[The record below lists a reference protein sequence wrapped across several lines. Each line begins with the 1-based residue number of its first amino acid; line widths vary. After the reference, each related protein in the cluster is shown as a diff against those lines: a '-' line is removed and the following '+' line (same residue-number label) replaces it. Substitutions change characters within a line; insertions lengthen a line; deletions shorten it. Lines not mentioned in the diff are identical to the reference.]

1 MSSNDALALDAQPTL
16 RNGSTAAAD
25 VSFAKLNSEHHAES
39 GSQAESSRSRE
50 RKPGLAERLAGEWE
64 KRHSGHESSTT
75 GDRSSNG
82 SSTPQRS
89 KKSDGFMLD
98 SIFTNGQHGSPEP
111 TRRHGKKSEPNG
123 HISIDKRGSAQHRL
137 SGESSQRSSPL
148 SRELSTDKP
157 GHASQGSNSNSR
169 TPAMDP
175 AQLVQMAL
183 NLSESRKRHVSS
195 SLPIP
200 VTPAG
205 GRRVVSALDS
215 GYGTVKSS
223 SSGGK
228 RASHLSDATP
238 GSTRASHRSTDEDER
253 MSGADNVVY
262 TFTPATLS
270 RAEKARKYFELA
282 SEHRR
287 LLEHLPPLKSDATA
301 PENYTLQATSSPGS
315 AHYDM
320 NRVVSNP
327 NHKRQLGRTYNP
339 LQALRN
345 RRLRNR
351 ERRPLTAPPN
361 TWQETDRIKRWI
373 DGVEATSNDPSYRP
387 GRDRVRLPTF
397 SGELEGEVER
407 PETAKRHRRS
417 DTVNSVIT
425 RPDNGWSIEPAE
437 LLADTYWVEK
447 GDNKSVIED
456 RHGNRIFPGR
466 SRPSVE
472 MPRGSKEFDQGNDS
486 NADQQSHHYESEDDE
501 KVRSRRRN
509 LLPIPG
515 RLRRNY
521 ISRSPSTTSNS
532 SDEGRKPPATRFG
545 DTEGGDENIGPLDRH
560 MRRMIAK
567 EEKGELTSPELV
579 SPDHWDHKYGQF
591 PSSRGSVDRGHRD
604 SHQPANGRL
613 SVDSR
618 GHRRSKSAEG
628 RVGAA
633 DHVRQSMDQATQE
646 SPPSPVVA
654 GFVPAI
660 ARSPSHNKRPSPT
673 EHKSKRSH
681 LPIFRSKSKDR
692 NNVERT
698 DFAAIEHIG
707 KPLSPVL
714 SADTTSEQPRSSFD
728 SGRPQQ
734 VQRNQTADSNASSLR
749 RFNTA
754 TTATDTS
761 AKDSNAS
768 LPRRFLKG
776 GRIGELMRTESSRLG
791 DKFRGSRD
799 RLNEPG
805 MISDVSVAPSEVSED
820 DAEQLGSRRGRGEDT
835 PERQVSPRASYEPLR
850 QKPKYYISNLP
861 SFKSPAGGR
870 YRSSTIETP
879 MSEASD
885 PFAKQDP
892 NQGQQAGAR
901 PYLAPPKIN
910 LPDDEG
916 NSEPEMRDSKRLLG
930 DNEYDRRKSVSQNNV
945 SFAPA
950 PEIQGRKRGAFAAG
964 GLSKTDGRR
973 HWSISDQAPPPPA
986 SKVTNRDVARVR
998 ALLLA
1003 SGIKAQEIYTKA
1015 NTGRETP
1022 LPVIAKAF
1030 ETAGKPLQNVSKREE
1045 HLFATRMLS
1054 ETLDTELANFEK
1066 AVQDF
1071 QIETAKNLGD
1081 QLDDL
1086 SHRASEQLT
1095 KIVNETSDEADAFN
1109 VELTTKQP
1117 QEVKRVD
1124 DAVDAMF
1131 RQRRKQF
1138 RLLRRAG
1145 FKLLEWLVLGIMW
1158 WVWFVVVVINSF
1170 KKVVVG
1176 ILMVLR
1182 WLLWF

>member
-1 MSSNDALALDAQPTL
+1 
-16 RNGSTAAAD
+16 
-25 VSFAKLNSEHHAES
+25 
-39 GSQAESSRSRE
+39 
-50 RKPGLAERLAGEWE
+50 
-64 KRHSGHESSTT
+64 
-75 GDRSSNG
+75 
-82 SSTPQRS
+82 
-89 KKSDGFMLD
+89 
-98 SIFTNGQHGSPEP
+98 
-111 TRRHGKKSEPNG
+111 
-123 HISIDKRGSAQHRL
+123 
-137 SGESSQRSSPL
+137 
-148 SRELSTDKP
+148 
-157 GHASQGSNSNSR
+157 
-169 TPAMDP
+169 MDP

-195 SLPIP
+195 SLPVP
-200 VTPAG
+200 VTPVG

-228 RASHLSDATP
+228 RASHVSDATP
-238 GSTRASHRSTDEDER
+238 GSTRESRHGPDDNER
-253 MSGADNVVY
+253 TSGADNVVY

-270 RAEKARKYFELA
+270 RAERARKYFELA

-287 LLEHLPPLKSDATA
+287 LLEHLPPLKSDSTA

-320 NRVVSNP
+320 NRVHSETS
-327 NHKRQLGRTYNP
+327 HKRQLGRTYNP

-351 ERRPLTAPPN
+351 ERRPLTAPPD

-387 GRDRVRLPTF
+387 GEDRVRLPTF
-397 SGELEGEVER
+397 SGELEGEVES
-407 PETAKRHRRS
+407 PEKAKRHRRS

-466 SRPSVE
+466 SRLSVD
-472 MPRGSKEFDQGNDS
+472 MPRASKEFEHGDQDD
-486 NADQQSHHYESEDDE
+486 ADQRSYHDESEDDD

-521 ISRSPSTTSNS
+521 ISRSPSTASNS
-532 SDEGRKPPATRFG
+532 SDEGRKPPAPRFG
-545 DTEGGDENIGPLDRH
+545 DAEGGDENIGPLDRH

-567 EEKGELTSPELV
+567 EEKGELMSPELV
-579 SPDHWDHKYGQF
+579 SPDHWDHKHDQF
-591 PSSRGSVDRGHRD
+591 QHQRGSIDRVRD
-604 SHQPANGRL
+604 SHQTAQGRL

-628 RVGAA
+628 RVSVA
-633 DHVRQSMDQATQE
+633 DHGTSSTRNAIPD
-646 SPPSPVVA
+646 SPSSPVVA
-654 GFVPAI
+654 GFVPTVV
-660 ARSPSHNKRPSPT
+660 RSPSHNKRSSPT
-673 EHKSKRSH
+673 EQKPKRSH
-681 LPIFRSKSKDR
+681 IPIFRSKSKDR
-692 NNVERT
+692 NNIERT
-698 DFAAIEHIG
+698 DFAAEHIG

-714 SADTTSEQPRSSFD
+714 SADTTTEQPRSSFE
-728 SGRPQQ
+728 SGRPPP
-734 VQRNQTADSNASSLR
+734 VQRYQTTDSNASSLR
-749 RFNTA
+749 RINTA
-754 TTATDTS
+754 TTATDIS
-761 AKDSNAS
+761 LKDSNAS
-768 LPRRFLKG
+768 LPRRLLKG

-791 DKFRGSRD
+791 DRFRGSRD
-799 RLNEPG
+799 RIADPAL
-805 MISDVSVAPSEVSED
+805 ISDVSGAPSEISED
-820 DAEQLGSRRGRGEDT
+820 DTEQVGNKRARGEDT
-835 PERQVSPRASYEPLR
+835 PDTDSQVSPRASYEKLR
-850 QKPKYYISNLP
+850 PKPKYYISNLP

-870 YRSSTIETP
+870 NRSSTIETP

-885 PFAKQDP
+885 PFAKHDNKQS
-892 NQGQQAGAR
+892 QHGGAR
-901 PYLAPPKIN
+901 PNLAPPKIN
-910 LPDDEG
+910 LPDDELA
-916 NSEPEMRDSKRLLG
+916 SDTEMQNGQGPLRAA
-930 DNEYDRRKSVSQNNV
+930 EYDSRKVVSHNNI
-945 SFAPA
+945 SFAPST
-950 PEIQGRKRGAFAAG
+950 EIQSRKRGAYAVG
-964 GLSKTDGRR
+964 SRSVHDGKR
-973 HWSISDQAPPPPA
+973 HWSISDQAPAPPA
-986 SKVTNRDVARVR
+986 SRVTSRDVARVR

-1030 ETAGKPLQNVSKREE
+1030 ETAGKPLQAISKKEE
-1045 HLFATRMLS
+1045 HLVASRVLS
-1054 ETLDTELANFEK
+1054 ETLDTTLLNLDK
-1066 AVQDF
+1066 ALQGF
-1071 QIETAKNLGD
+1071 QVETAKSLGD

-1086 SHRASEQLT
+1086 SHRASEQLA

-1124 DAVDAMF
+1124 EAVDAMF

-1158 WVWFVVVVINSF
+1158 WVWFVVVLINTFRRVI
-1170 KKVVVG
+1170 VG
-1176 ILMVLR
+1176 ILLVLR

>member
-1 MSSNDALALDAQPTL
+1 MSINDTLDVDAQPTL

-50 RKPGLAERLAGEWE
+50 RKSGLAERLTGEWE
-64 KRHSGHESSTT
+64 KRHSGHESLTN
-75 GDRSSNG
+75 GDKSSNG

-89 KKSDGFMLD
+89 KKTGGFLLD
-98 SIFTNGQHGSPEP
+98 SMFSNGQPVSSGS
-111 TRRHGKKSEPNG
+111 TRRHGKRSEPNG
-123 HISIDKRGSAQHRL
+123 HISIDKRASAQHRL

-148 SRELSTDKP
+148 SRELSTDK
-157 GHASQGSNSNSR
+157 GGNASQSSNTSSR
-169 TPAMDP
+169 PPTMDP

-228 RASHLSDATP
+228 RASHMSDATP
-238 GSTRASHRSTDEDER
+238 GSTRGSHQSTDDIDPT
-253 MSGADNVVY
+253 SGADNVVY

-301 PENYTLQATSSPGS
+301 PENYTLQATSSSPGS

-320 NRVVSNP
+320 NRVVSNT

-351 ERRPLTAPPN
+351 ERRPLTAPPD

-373 DGVEATSNDPSYRP
+373 DGVEATSQDPSYRP
-387 GRDRVRLPTF
+387 GEDRVRLPTF
-397 SGELEGEVER
+397 SGELEGEIER
-407 PETAKRHRRS
+407 PETARRHRRS

-437 LLADTYWVEK
+437 LLADTYWIEK
-447 GDNKSVIED
+447 GDNKSIIED
-456 RHGNRIFPGR
+456 RNGNRIFPGR
-466 SRPSVE
+466 SRLSVE
-472 MPRGSKEFDQGNDS
+472 MPRGSKEFDRGNES
-486 NADQQSHHYESEDDE
+486 IADQQSHYESEDDE

-532 SDEGRKPPATRFG
+532 SDEGRKPPNHRFG

-567 EEKGELTSPELV
+567 EEKGELASPDLV
-579 SPDHWDHKYGQF
+579 SPDHWDQKHGQF
-591 PSSRGSVDRGHRD
+591 PQSRGSVDRGHRD

-613 SVDSR
+613 SVESHR
-618 GHRRSKSAEG
+618 HRRSHSADG
-628 RVGAA
+628 RVGNAGHGRRSVDETA
-633 DHVRQSMDQATQE
+633 QEE
-646 SPPSPVVA
+646 SPSSPVVA

-681 LPIFRSKSKDR
+681 IPIFRSKSKDR
-692 NNVERT
+692 NNIERT
-698 DFAAIEHIG
+698 DFAAMEHIG

-714 SADTTSEQPRSSFD
+714 SADTTTEQPRPSMESA
-728 SGRPQQ
+728 RPQLN
-734 VQRNQTADSNASSLR
+734 QRNQTADSNHSSLR

-791 DKFRGSRD
+791 DRFRGSRD

-805 MISDVSVAPSEVSED
+805 LISDVSVAQSEISED
-820 DAEQLGSRRGRGEDT
+820 DAEQIGNKRGRGEDT
-835 PERQVSPRASYEPLR
+835 PDSGVSPRASHEPLR
-850 QKPKYYISNLP
+850 PKPKYYISNLP
-861 SFKSPAGGR
+861 SFKSPSGGR

-879 MSEASD
+879 MSGASD
-885 PFAKQDP
+885 PFSKQD
-892 NQGQQAGAR
+892 NSQDGSR

-910 LPDDEG
+910 LPDDAG
-916 NSEPEMRDSKRLLG
+916 SSEPEMRDSKRLLG

-950 PEIQGRKRGAFAAG
+950 PEIQSRKRGAFGA
-964 GLSKTDGRR
+964 KTDGKR
-973 HWSISDQAPPPPA
+973 HWSISDQAPAPPA
-986 SKVTNRDVARVR
+986 SKVTSRDVARVR

-1022 LPVIAKAF
+1022 LPLIAKAF
-1030 ETAGKPLQNVSKREE
+1030 ETAGKPLQNISKKEE
-1045 HLFATRMLS
+1045 HLYASRMLS
-1054 ETLDTELANFEK
+1054 ETLDTELAAFEK

-1071 QIETAKNLGD
+1071 QIETAKHLGD

-1176 ILMVLR
+1176 VLMVLR

>member
-1 MSSNDALALDAQPTL
+1 MSSNDALAIDPQPPL
-16 RNGSTAAAD
+16 RNGSTAAAE

-39 GSQAESSRSRE
+39 SSQAGSSRSRE
-50 RKPGLAERLAGEWE
+50 RKSGLAERLTGEWE
-64 KRHSGHESSTT
+64 KRHSGHDTPTS

-82 SSTPQRS
+82 SSTPHRS
-89 KKSDGFMLD
+89 KKSGGFLLD
-98 SIFTNGQHGSPEP
+98 SMFANGHPPAPES
-111 TRRHGKKSEPNG
+111 TRRHGKRSEPNG
-123 HISIDKRGSAQHRL
+123 HFAIDKRGSAQHRL
-137 SGESSQRSSPL
+137 SGELSQRSSPL
-148 SRELSTDKP
+148 AREMAADEP
-157 GHASQGSNSNSR
+157 YHAPQDRSSNFRPPS
-169 TPAMDP
+169 MDP

-183 NLSESRKRHVSS
+183 NLSDSRRRHVSS
-195 SLPIP
+195 SLPVP

-215 GYGTVKSS
+215 GYGTIKSN

-228 RASHLSDATP
+228 RASYVSDATP
-238 GSTRASHRSTDEDER
+238 ESYRARPRSGDGHEHTPEGE
-253 MSGADNVVY
+253 NVAY

-270 RAEKARKYFELA
+270 RAEKARRYFELA

-287 LLEHLPPLKSDATA
+287 LLDHLPPLKSDTTA

-315 AHYDM
+315 AHYEM
-320 NRVVSNP
+320 NRVQSNT
-327 NHKRQLGRTYNP
+327 NHKRHLGRTYNP

-351 ERRPLTAPPN
+351 ERRPLTAPPD

-373 DGVEATSNDPSYRP
+373 DGVERNSNDPSYRP
-387 GRDRVRLPTF
+387 GEDRVRLPAF

-407 PETAKRHRRS
+407 PETARRHHRS
-417 DTVNSVIT
+417 DTASSVIT
-425 RPDNGWSIEPAE
+425 RPDSGWSIEPAE
-437 LLADTYWVEK
+437 LLADTYWVETR
-447 GDNKSVIED
+447 DNKTIIED

-466 SRPSVE
+466 SRMSVE
-472 MPRGSKEFDQGNDS
+472 MGRRSKEFDQGNDE
-486 NADQQSHHYESEDDE
+486 NTDHYESEDEE

-532 SDEGRKPPATRFG
+532 SDEGRKPPALRFG
-545 DTEGGDENIGPLDRH
+545 DAEGGDENIGPLERH

-567 EEKGELTSPELV
+567 EEKGELSSPELV
-579 SPDHWDHKYGQF
+579 SPDHWDNKHRRFQQ
-591 PSSRGSVDRGHRD
+591 PRGSLDRPRRE
-604 SHQPANGRL
+604 SHQTANGRL

-618 GHRRSKSAEG
+618 GHRRSKSADG
-628 RVGAA
+628 RVGSV
-633 DHVRQSMDQATQE
+633 DHAMSKMDEVAPD
-646 SPPSPVVA
+646 SPKSPVIA
-654 GFVPAI
+654 GFVPSVAP
-660 ARSPSHNKRPSPT
+660 SPSTSKRPSPT
-673 EHKSKRSH
+673 EQKSRRSH
-681 LPIFRSKSKDR
+681 LPIFRSRSKDR
-692 NNVERT
+692 NNIERT
-698 DFAAIEHIG
+698 DFAAVEHIG

-714 SADTTSEQPRSSFD
+714 STDTASEQPRSSID
-728 SGRPQQ
+728 SSRPPQF
-734 VQRNQTADSNASSLR
+734 QRHRTADSNNSSLR
-749 RFNTA
+749 RINTA
-754 TTATDTS
+754 TTTTDTS

-768 LPRRFLKG
+768 LPRRILKG

-791 DKFRGSRD
+791 DRFRGSRD
-799 RLNEPG
+799 RLG
-805 MISDVSVAPSEVSED
+805 DSGIISDISVAPSEISED
-820 DAEQLGSRRGRGEDT
+820 EHEQIGTQRSRGEEPLDT
-835 PERQVSPRASYEPLR
+835 DSQVSPRASQERLR
-850 QKPKYYISNLP
+850 PKPKYYISNLP

-885 PFAKQDP
+885 PFSKQDK
-892 NQGQQAGAR
+892 QGLRGNER
-901 PYLAPPKIN
+901 SSHLAPPKIR

-916 NSEPEMRDSKRLLG
+916 SSEPEMPGSKDFLG
-930 DNEYDRRKSVSQNNV
+930 TREYDRRKSVSQNNI
-945 SFAPA
+945 SFAPST
-950 PEIQGRKRGAFAAG
+950 EIQGRKRGAFT
-964 GLSKTDGRR
+964 GLSAHDGKR
-973 HWSISDQAPPPPA
+973 HWSISDQAPAPPTN
-986 SKVTNRDVARVR
+986 KVTGRDIARVR

-1003 SGIKAQEIYTKA
+1003 SGIKAHEIYTKA

-1022 LPVIAKAF
+1022 LPMIAKAF
-1030 ETAGKPLQNVSKREE
+1030 ETAGKPVENVSKREE
-1045 HLFATRMLS
+1045 NLVASRMLS
-1054 ETLDTELANFEK
+1054 ETLDTTLSNFEQ
-1066 AVQDF
+1066 AVQVF
-1071 QIETAKNLGD
+1071 QIKTAKNLGD

-1095 KIVNETSDEADAFN
+1095 KIVHETSDEADAFN

-1124 DAVDAMF
+1124 DAVDAMY

-1138 RLLRRAG
+1138 RLVRRAG

-1158 WVWFVVVVINSF
+1158 WVWFVVVMINTFKRVI
-1170 KKVVVG
+1170 VG